1 MIQNN
6 PNLDAFVKA
15 FNGEVVSQ
23 ESTVKT
29 TESFIEKVDAEV
41 VKDKPQDKPK
51 ETIANVAKSM
61 KQQLEEGL
69 KEIDQ
74 LDPIE
79 RSCGLIALRSRM
91 KLGASAFE
99 KLVEN
104 LVRMT
109 EKKPPST
116 FKELT
121 QSKPKVKPII
131 PDLLGVGLTVFAAE
145 GYTGKTTFGYEIIE
159 AVCNGT
165 KLFGQFEVEQANTL
179 IIQLDESDADF
190 EYKQHEMGLQYN
202 DKNWSIWWSFTPL
215 EFPELEKYVI
225 ENNVKVIMMD
235 SLISIAGKEI
245 SPKDA
250 EFGILIYRLNQLAG
264 KYGIAIICIHHLNK
278 KANRKEVYKE
288 DIFGTAFIF
297 NGAANCWG
305 FWLEQASGGMLA
317 NLKILKSRT
326 GTVDINEQ
334 YRFTKCPD
342 TRRHIYME
350 RANGTAT
357 LDELNSNKDRVR
369 NLLKDSAFTL
379 FTAKEVNRIL
389 NLGNPNYARNI
400 LKKLHDE
407 RVGIDRVEEKNT
419 VGRPKYSYRYVIKG
433 S

>member
-1 MIQNN
+1 MKNKG
-6 PNLDAFVKA
+6 LETFVKN
-15 FNGEVVSQ
+15 FHGEIVEVV
-23 ESTVKT
+23 
-29 TESFIEKVDAEV
+29 
-41 VKDKPQDKPK
+41 QDKPK
-51 ETIANVAKSM
+51 ETIANKAKSM

-69 KEIDQ
+69 KQIDQ
-74 LDPIE
+74 LVPIE
-79 RSCGLIALRSRM
+79 RSCGLIALRSQM
-91 KLGASAFE
+91 KLGANAFE

-165 KLFGQFEVEQANTL
+165 KLFDQFEVEQANTL
-179 IIQLDESDADF
+179 IIQLDESDSDF
-190 EYKQHEMGLQYN
+190 EYKQHQMGLQFN
-202 DKNWSIWWSFTPL
+202 DKNWAIWWSFTPL
-215 EFPELEKYVI
+215 EFPELEKYVVA
-225 ENNVKVIMMD
+225 NNVKVIMMD

-278 KANRKEVYKE
+278 KPNRKEVYKE

-305 FWLEQASGGMLA
+305 FWVDHSSGEMMA
-317 NLKILKSRT
+317 NLRILKSRT

-342 TRRHIYME
+342 TTRHIYFD
-350 RANGTAT
+350 RASGTAT
-357 LDELNSNKDRVR
+357 LDELNTNKDRVR
-369 NLLKDSAFTL
+369 NLLKASPFTL
-379 FTAKEVNRIL
+379 FSAKEVNKLL
-389 NLGNPNYARNI
+389 NLGNQNYARNI

-407 RVGIDRVEEKNT
+407 RVGIDRVQEANK
-419 VGRPKYSYRYVIKG
+419 VGRPSFSYRWVIKG

>member
-1 MIQNN
+1 MNN
-6 PNLDAFVKA
+6 KGLETFVKN
-15 FNGEVVSQ
+15 FHGEIVEVV
-23 ESTVKT
+23 
-29 TESFIEKVDAEV
+29 
-41 VKDKPQDKPK
+41 QDKPK
-51 ETIANVAKSM
+51 ETIANKAKSM

-69 KEIDQ
+69 KQIDQ

-79 RSCGLIALRSRM
+79 RSCGLIALRSQM
-91 KLGASAFE
+91 KLGANAFE

-165 KLFGQFEVEQANTL
+165 KLFDQFEVEQANTL
-179 IIQLDESDADF
+179 IIQLDESDSDF
-190 EYKQHEMGLQYN
+190 EYKQHQMGLQFN
-202 DKNWSIWWSFTPL
+202 DKNWAIWWSFTPL
-215 EFPELEKYVI
+215 EFPELEKYVVA
-225 ENNVKVIMMD
+225 NNVKVIMMD

-278 KANRKEVYKE
+278 KPNRKEVYKE

-305 FWLEQASGGMLA
+305 FWVDHSSGEMMA
-317 NLKILKSRT
+317 NLRILKSRT

-342 TRRHIYME
+342 TTRHIYFD
-350 RANGTAT
+350 RASGTAT
-357 LDELNSNKDRVR
+357 LDELNTNKDRVR
-369 NLLKDSAFTL
+369 NLLKASPFTL
-379 FTAKEVNRIL
+379 FSAKEVNKLL
-389 NLGNPNYARNI
+389 NLGNQNYARNI

-407 RVGIDRVEEKNT
+407 RVGIDRVQEANK
-419 VGRPKYSYRYVIKG
+419 VGRPSFSYRWVIKG

>member
-1 MIQNN
+1 MKNKG
-6 PNLDAFVKA
+6 LETFVKN
-15 FNGEVVSQ
+15 FHGEIVEVV
-23 ESTVKT
+23 
-29 TESFIEKVDAEV
+29 
-41 VKDKPQDKPK
+41 QDKPK
-51 ETIANVAKSM
+51 ETIANKAKSM

-69 KEIDQ
+69 KQIDQ

-79 RSCGLIALRSRM
+79 RSCGLIALRSQM
-91 KLGASAFE
+91 KLGANAFE

-165 KLFGQFEVEQANTL
+165 KLFDQFEVEQANTL
-179 IIQLDESDADF
+179 IIQLDESDSDF
-190 EYKQHEMGLQYN
+190 EYKQHQMGLQFN
-202 DKNWSIWWSFTPL
+202 DKNWAIWWSFTPL
-215 EFPELEKYVI
+215 EFPELEKYVVA
-225 ENNVKVIMMD
+225 NNVKVIMMD

-278 KANRKEVYKE
+278 KPNRKEVYKE

-305 FWLEQASGGMLA
+305 FWVDHSSGEMMA
-317 NLKILKSRT
+317 NLRILKSRT

-342 TRRHIYME
+342 TTRHIYFD
-350 RANGTAT
+350 RASGTAT
-357 LDELNSNKDRVR
+357 LDELNTNKDRVR
-369 NLLKDSAFTL
+369 NLLKASPFTL
-379 FTAKEVNRIL
+379 FSAKEVNKLL
-389 NLGNPNYARNI
+389 NLGNQNYARNI

-407 RVGIDRVEEKNT
+407 RVGIDRVQEANK
-419 VGRPKYSYRYVIKG
+419 VGRPSFSYRWVIKG